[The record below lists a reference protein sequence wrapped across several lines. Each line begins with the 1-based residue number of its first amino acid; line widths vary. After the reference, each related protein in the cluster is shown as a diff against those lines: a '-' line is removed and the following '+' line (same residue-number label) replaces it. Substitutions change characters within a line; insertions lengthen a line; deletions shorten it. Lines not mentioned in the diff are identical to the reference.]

1 MYRAADMQV
10 PLGTEL
16 PGQATVREH
25 HELRHILIAEHLGKG
40 SELPSMDAEA
50 SRSTTG
56 TALSR

>member
-1 MYRAADMQV
+1 MQV

-25 HELRHILIAEHLGKG
+25 HELRRILTAEDLGQG
-40 SELPSMDAEA
+40 SEVPSMDAEA
-50 SRSTTG
+50 SRSSTG